1 MLGRERKGGRE
12 CGGDV
17 WGRRRGPGP
26 PAGNGL
32 EKGTGEGV
40 TRWERKG
47 DCRDLGSQWWA
58 GDSVKRRNR
67 LRPKGWGKAYVRAG
81 AVDKGLGV
89 GLGSDFGLT

>member
-1 MLGRERKGGRE
+1 MKSKIWREKAEGMQ
-12 CGGDV
+12 
-17 WGRRRGPGP
+17 
-26 PAGNGL
+26 PAP

-58 GDSVKRRNR
+58 GDSGKRRNR
-67 LRPKGWGKAYVRAG
+67 LRPKGWGKACVRAG